1 MAEAKKKSMGNNTL
15 VLLSFPTSLPGTWIL
30 YLIPGSAL
38 VLLMIL
44 VLSRKNEIHNP
55 IRRKHLLTG
64 SLVLFL
70 LQVIGF
76 AASLSCRNYGS
87 IQLSTFQT
95 ILLSTAA
102 LTILWLSWTFLE
114 ERKNSLQTGITLALT
129 GGILS
134 FAVLSLLLF
143 RVQSLFPIFS
153 QETFHIIWQII
164 SLLLAL
170 SGLILILIR
179 RPDQWIIGAL
189 ILACLGIGCGLELLL
204 GNGNPDA
211 VAWSQL
217 AQAISLPW
225 LLILLQRLTQKEDP
239 PHIQDQTTPDQPV
252 DTKPELVDLL
262 LQINLQ
268 EKAADRFRATV
279 RALSLSLV
287 ADICYLVRIL
297 PDGDHIELIAG
308 YDLIREIFLPTPTLH
323 RGELLHIMDAWA
335 DQRVLRLSQIHA
347 DAQDAVTLTLLLKY
361 HRIGNLLAYPLHLP
375 NEPAAGGV
383 IIFSPYTSKL
393 FDSNSLHLLDEVQAT
408 LSRILFGKNPIDR
421 VNAEL
426 ERNTKLAAILRQT
439 AESLSQVLSE
449 KEALITTLK
458 TDLQQYKAK
467 YQMEKMDS
475 VQQMEALHNEIQ
487 SLRQQPPPQEGLLRR
502 VEQLS
507 AQLRQLT
514 EERDQLKTALVRAE
528 ARIKHLESE
537 TGQTGPTRISMDNQI
552 ISLDS
557 IAANLRLQ
565 IAAQLQ
571 NNAQT
576 LEIINPEGRQMIK
589 TDPEL
594 LQTALQ
600 GLLENAMIITPLEG
614 AIQLRLDVSL
624 ETGMLIAE
632 VTDHGEGLTH
642 DEQTLLFSATEA
654 TIPGI
659 GSLPSIRD
667 AIRAIRVLNGKIW
680 LRSTKHLST
689 TFRVQVPIRIID

>member
-1 MAEAKKKSMGNNTL
+1 MGNNTL
-15 VLLSFPTSLPGTWIL
+15 VLQNFPTSIPGTWVL

-44 VLSRKNEIHNP
+44 GFFRKNEIHNP
-55 IRRKHLLTG
+55 SRRKHLLTG
-64 SLVLFL
+64 SLVMFL

-76 AASLSCRNYGS
+76 SASLGCRGSGS
-87 IQLSTFQT
+87 IQLSTFQI
-95 ILLSTAA
+95 ILSSTAA
-102 LTILWLSWTFLE
+102 LTLLWLCWTFLE
-114 ERKNSLQTGITLALT
+114 ERKTSLQTGITLALT
-129 GGILS
+129 GGVLI
-134 FAVLSLLLF
+134 FTVLSLLFF

-153 QETFHIIWQII
+153 LEAFHAIWQII
-164 SLLLAL
+164 NLLLAL
-170 SGLILILIR
+170 SGLTLILIR
-179 RPDQWIIGAL
+179 RPDQWIVGAL
-189 ILACLGIGCGLELLL
+189 ILACLGIGYGLELIL
-204 GNGNPDA
+204 GSENPDTM
-211 VAWSQL
+211 AWIQL

-225 LLILLQRLTQKEDP
+225 LLILLQRLTQKEVP

-268 EKAADRFRATV
+268 ENAADRFRAAV

-287 ADICYLVRIL
+287 ADICYFVRIL

-308 YDLIREIFLPTPTLH
+308 YDLIREIFLPTPTLN
-323 RGELLHIMDAWA
+323 RSELLHIMDAWA
-335 DQRVLRLSQIHA
+335 DQRVLRLSQNHA

-375 NEPAAGGV
+375 NESAAGGV
-383 IIFSPYTSKL
+383 IIFSPYTNKL
-393 FDSNSLHLLDEVQAT
+393 FNSNALHLLDEVQQT
-408 LSRILFGKNPIDR
+408 LSRILFGQNPIDK

-426 ERNTKLAAILRQT
+426 EQKTELAAILRRT
-439 AESLSQVLSE
+439 AESLTQVLSE
-449 KEALITTLK
+449 KEAMITTLK

-467 YQMEKMDS
+467 YQMEKMDT
-475 VQQMEALHNEIQ
+475 VQQLDRLQNEIQ
-487 SLRQQPPPQEGLLRR
+487 SLRQQPTPQEGLLRR

-507 AQLRQLT
+507 GQLRQLT
-514 EERDQLKTALVRAE
+514 EERDHLKTALARAE
-528 ARIKHLESE
+528 ARIKHLETE

-557 IAANLRLQ
+557 IAANVRLQ

-571 NNAQT
+571 NKAQN
-576 LEIINPEGRQMIK
+576 LEIINSQGRQMIK

-600 GLLENAMIITPLEG
+600 GLLENAIIITPLEG

-632 VTDHGEGLTH
+632 VTDHGEGLTQ
-642 DEQTLLFSATEA
+642 DEQTWLFSATEA

-667 AIRAIRVLNGKIW
+667 AIRAIRVLNGKVW
-680 LRSTKHLST
+680 LRSTKHRLT